1 MYKNINKLINFKLK
15 INLSDKLDVNF
26 LSERTNKMV
35 KV

>member
-26 LSERTNKMV
+26 LSERINKMV